1 MSTPNDPAL
10 RDVAIITRVVER
22 VFREM
27 IRMLIGTMSLKKLQ
41 EMKQ

>member
-1 MSTPNDPAL
+1 MSTPNDPEL

-27 IRMLIGTMSLKKLQ
+27 IRMKDGMDERITQGK
-41 EMKQ
+41 